1 VTERPATEGPE
12 TERPETERPAT
23 ARRRPVVAALL
34 SFLLPGLGQIWAGRP
49 RRGLLFLLPIA
60 VVVAL
65 FAIPASR
72 SLAYLVGLLL
82 QPPVLIAL
90 IVGNLL
96 FIGYRILAIVDA
108 YRVAQAR
115 AASAVLA
122 RRTRV
127 ARTALI
133 GLAVLVIATHGTLAF
148 FSYQAYDLVT
158 GVFDDG
164 GPDTGFDPD
173 STSPPSPS
181 SSMQSPPVGEPSGGP
196 PTPSPTPASTPLP
209 SGWAADGR
217 LNILLLGGDAGPGR
231 FGLRTDTIILASVE
245 VETGR
250 AALFGIPRNL
260 KNVPLPAE
268 SAGAFGCGCFPNFFF
283 GLYRYA
289 SDHPRL
295 FPGDDA
301 HRGLRA
307 VAGAVE
313 ELTGVELDGL
323 VLVDLHGFIEL
334 IDALGGVDINVAR
347 RIVDNAYP
355 KEDGSGAIR
364 IVIEPGLQHMDG
376 VHALRYARTR
386 HQDSDYGRMRRQQ
399 QVLVALRHQL
409 NVCALIPRIPELV
422 QIAKRT
428 LTTDIPASQL
438 PGLLELAAKV
448 DADRISKDA
457 FNPPGIRE
465 ALRAQDIRAIHQRV
479 AEVFNEPAPPPEEEP
494 PDDGPC

>member
-1 VTERPATEGPE
+1 MNERPTTAGP
-12 TERPETERPAT
+12 RPL
-23 ARRRPVVAALL
+23 VAAFL
-34 SFLLPGLGQIWAGRP
+34 SFLLPGLGQMWAGRP

-65 FAIPASR
+65 FAVPAAR
-72 SLAYLVGLLL
+72 SLGYLMGQLL

-90 IVGNLL
+90 IVGNLV

-108 YRVAQAR
+108 YRVAEAR
-115 AASAVLA
+115 AGRPVVVRHKRA
-122 RRTRV
+122 
-127 ARTALI
+127 ARTAVIL
-133 GLAVLVIATHGTLAF
+133 LAALVVATHGTLVF

-164 GPDTGFDPD
+164 GPRTGFDPD
-173 STSPPSPS
+173 AT
-181 SSMQSPPVGEPSGGP
+181 VP
-196 PTPSPTPASTPLP
+196 PTPSQAVIGEPSVEPATPPPTLAPTPIPTPTT
-209 SGWAADGR
+209 GAWAEDGR

-231 FGLRTDTIILASVE
+231 FGLRTDTIILASVD

-260 KNVPLPAE
+260 INVPLPAE
-268 SAGAFGCGCFPNFFF
+268 SVGAIKCGCFPRWFF

-307 VAGAVE
+307 VAGSVE

-334 IDALGGVDINVAR
+334 IDALGGVDITVAQR
-347 RIVDNAYP
+347 LVDNAYP
-355 KEDGSGAIR
+355 KEDGSGDIR

-399 QVLVALRHQL
+399 QVLVALRHQM
-409 NVCALIPRIPELV
+409 NVCTLIPRIPELV
-422 QIAKRT
+422 DIAKRT
-428 LTTDIPASQL
+428 LTTDIQARDL
-438 PGLLELAAKV
+438 PGLLELAARI
-448 DADRISKDA
+448 DADQIAKDA
-457 FNPPGIRE
+457 FNPPAIHE
-465 ALRAQDIRAIHQRV
+465 TLRVQDIQTIHERV
-479 AEVFNEPAPPPEEEP
+479 ATVFDGPAPPPDEEQP
-494 PDDGPC
+494 NDGGC

>member
-1 VTERPATEGPE
+1 V
-12 TERPETERPAT
+12 
-23 ARRRPVVAALL
+23 
-34 SFLLPGLGQIWAGRP
+34 
-49 RRGLLFLLPIA
+49 
-60 VVVAL
+60 
-65 FAIPASR
+65 
-72 SLAYLVGLLL
+72 
-82 QPPVLIAL
+82 
-90 IVGNLL
+90 
-96 FIGYRILAIVDA
+96 
-108 YRVAQAR
+108 
-115 AASAVLA
+115 
-122 RRTRV
+122 RRTRA
-127 ARTALI
+127 ARTAVI
-133 GLAVLVIATHGTLAF
+133 GLAALVVATHGTLAF

-158 GVFDDG
+158 GVFNEG
-164 GPDTGFDPD
+164 GPQTGFDPD

-181 SSMQSPPVGEPSGGP
+181 SSMQSPPVGEPSGGL
-196 PTPSPTPASTPLP
+196 PTPTPGSTPTP

-250 AALFGIPRNL
+250 TALFGIPRNL
-260 KNVPLPAE
+260 KNVPLPPE
-268 SAGAFGCGCFPNFFF
+268 SAGAQRCGCFPNFFF

-289 SDHPRL
+289 SDHPRF
-295 FPGDDA
+295 FPGDGA

-313 ELTGVELDGL
+313 ELTGVELDGI

-334 IDALGGVDINVAR
+334 IDALGGVDINVAQ

-355 KEDGSGAIR
+355 KEDGSGDIR

-399 QVLVALRHQL
+399 EVLVALRHQMD
-409 NVCALIPRIPELV
+409 VCTLIPRIPELV
-422 QIAKRT
+422 DIAKRT
-428 LTTDIPASQL
+428 LTTDIQAREL

-457 FNPPGIRE
+457 FNPPTIHE
-465 ALRAQDIRAIHQRV
+465 TLRAEDIRAIHERV
-479 AEVFNEPAPPPEEEP
+479 AAAFDGPAPPPDEEEP
-494 PDDGPC
+494 GDGPC